1 MNVVEL
7 LKKGKT
13 MDQTSMLIS
22 NIYATLLVVGG
33 IYGFVTV
40 QSLTSLI
47 VGTLSGIIIFLAT
60 KIGEKKPK
68 QGYLF
73 IAAVSLV
80 LALFFSLKLAA
91 NPSLIPN
98 GLMLVL
104 STTTFVI
111 VGLNYLKKRGK
122 K

>member
-1 MNVVEL
+1 
-7 LKKGKT
+7 
-13 MDQTSMLIS
+13 MDQTSTLIS
-22 NIYATLLVVGG
+22 NLYATLLVVGG

-40 QSLTSLI
+40 QSLTSLV
-47 VGTLSGIIIFLAT
+47 VGTLSGIIIFLAA
-60 KIGEKKPK
+60 KIGDKKPK

-80 LALFFSLKLAA
+80 LAIFFSLKLAA

-111 VGLNYLKKRGK
+111 VGLNFLKKRGK
-122 K
+122 Q